1 MSIVI
6 FLLTVVILFL
16 LFIYL
21 MKKDNENMFQKY
33 YSTMMSELERKSRN
47 QFYIDSSFDVSL
59 ISASP
64 YRLVKQKFTVTPIS
78 IKHEQ
83 ECPKIKY
90 REYHLEDYL
99 KKNK

>member
-6 FLLTVVILFL
+6 FLLSVVILFL

-47 QFYIDSSFDVSL
+47 HFYIDSSIDASL
-59 ISASP
+59 ISASL
-64 YRLVKQKFTVTPIS
+64 YRPVKQKFTVTPMS
-78 IKHEQ
+78 TKHKQ
-83 ECPKIKY
+83 ERPKIKY

>member
-21 MKKDNENMFQKY
+21 TKKDNENMFQKY

-47 QFYIDSSFDVSL
+47 HFYIDSSIDASL
-59 ISASP
+59 ISSSL
-64 YRLVKQKFTVTPIS
+64 YRPVKQKNPVNSIS
-78 IKHEQ
+78 IKLEQ
-83 ECPKIKY
+83 EHPKIKY
-90 REYHLEDYL
+90 REYHLEDFL